1 MTLYRNNKDL
11 QSARLLEFPDNPE
24 RYCLY
29 FIDDDESEHAPDYD
43 MGPRSMDEPI
53 GEFPSLAF
61 ILNKNFKQSSQ
72 QQGEDA
78 TMNQGYIQSEEE
90 RIKLEA
96 EDKRLLF
103 IQCNTVLTK
112 NITHT
117 VVMENSK
124 QVGEVINNLS
134 KKVKGKIQPNPNKYV
149 IMASQNQPGPID
161 NDNEFLSDMF
171 GGYNA
176 FGQDLRVID
185 SKTIVRNLK
194 TNKLELREKI
204 FVDKPVRK

>member
-1 MTLYRNNKDL
+1 MNSMLSAAMENSSSSDFVLQRPEPNSRYYLKCQIYFFDEPQSLKIEVGYNELTRDVIKHIMTLYRNNKDL

-78 TMNQGYIQSEEE
+78 TMNQGYI
-90 RIKLEA
+90 
-96 EDKRLLF
+96 
-103 IQCNTVLTK
+103 
-112 NITHT
+112 
-117 VVMENSK
+117 
-124 QVGEVINNLS
+124 
-134 KKVKGKIQPNPNKYV
+134 
-149 IMASQNQPGPID
+149 
-161 NDNEFLSDMF
+161 
-171 GGYNA
+171 
-176 FGQDLRVID
+176 
-185 SKTIVRNLK
+185 
-194 TNKLELREKI
+194 
-204 FVDKPVRK
+204 